1 MLTIGEFSMSS
12 KIAVKALRLYQ
23 EEGILVPDSVDGI
36 TGYRYYGEKAWARAR
51 VVTALRD
58 LGFSHK
64 EMMEIFREC
73 SDDQDLVGRLE
84 AKLASLDREISRMRG
99 VRDSMRLIVE
109 SAGSG
114 SLLGEG
120 AGRAETARRGE
131 RARRGDSRE
140 IVEVDAERDGSLVC
154 SIRFTGAYRDVGS
167 RFTSLFKKVSRFV
180 SGPPFCLYHQLEH
193 RDGDADIEAC
203 VPVSREVSAPGIESR
218 RIEGHRSVATRHY
231 GSYESIGETY
241 RALLDAMRDR
251 GLSPSVPVREVYHKG
266 PGMVFPRDPRH
277 FVTEI
282 RIPVRD

>member
-23 EEGILVPDSVDGI
+23 EEGILVPDSVDEI
-36 TGYRYYGEKAWARAR
+36 TGYRYYGERAWARAR

-73 SDDQDLVGRLE
+73 SDDQDLIGRLE
-84 AKLASLDREISRMRG
+84 SKLTSLDREIARMRG
-99 VRDSMRLIVE
+99 VRDSMRLIME

-114 SLLGEG
+114 SQGGES
-120 AGRAETARRGE
+120 ARRGE
-131 RARRGDSRE
+131 TTRRGENARRGDARE
-140 IVEVDAERDGSLVC
+140 VVEIEAERDGCLVC
-154 SIRFTGAYRDVGS
+154 SIRFTGAYQDVGS

-203 VPVSREVSAPGIESR
+203 VPVSREVSAPGIELR
-218 RIEGHRSVATRHY
+218 RLEGHRTVATRHY
-231 GSYESIGETY
+231 GSYESIGEAY
-241 RALLDAMRDR
+241 RTLLDAIRNR
-251 GLSPSVPVREVYHKG
+251 GLSPSVPIREVYHKG
-266 PGMVFPRDPRH
+266 PGMIFPRDPRH

-282 RIPVRD
+282 RIPVTD